1 MGREADVMGN
11 NPSQNAP
18 FGQNTDNIDS
28 KGRSNGKGNSDVKD
42 MLHNAGI
49 LFLITLLAGLILG
62 FVHELTSEPIRLQEE
77 KAVQEACREVFE
89 SADSFETSEN
99 QISKTL
105 AESLKENGITI
116 GTIYEAKDGSGSVL
130 GYVVETTSS
139 QGYGGNITL
148 YAGIA
153 MDGTLNGISILEISE
168 TPGLGMRA
176 DQVLTPQFQNKK
188 VSEFQYTKSGST
200 SDSEI
205 DAISGA
211 TITTKALTNAVNGA
225 LKAAQELGVA
235 G

>member
-1 MGREADVMGN
+1 MEINKEFLGKLFEQAVE
-11 NPSQNAP
+11 NPRLRQSYDLRTSSDDNSQRILNALLP
-18 FGQNTDNIDS
+18 GTAVPIHRHPN
-28 KGRSNGKGNSDVKD
+28 SNENVQLLCGK
-42 MLHNAGI
+42 
-49 LFLITLLAGLILG
+49 LIEI
-62 FVHELTSEPIRLQEE
+62 IY
-77 KAVQEACREVFE
+77 
-89 SADSFETSEN
+89 D
-99 QISKTL
+99 
-105 AESLKENGITI
+105 ENGNEKERIHLDPTI
-116 GTIYEAKDGSGSVL
+116 GNYGGVIPPGAWHTVEVLEPSVIYEAKDGSGSVL